1 MMMMRAL
8 NHVMKTIEMTIL
20 IDCIYGRGRQSI
32 YDILM
37 FVQTNELI
45 IYIFILEVELTKN

>member
-1 MMMMRAL
+1 MMMVRAL